1 MLKCHH
7 LVMTRTCGILL
18 TLLLVWMTALT
29 NQQIMMF
36 WSIWRTDSFDLVNIN
51 EYTPQEPLVD
61 EMHWWKNCTS

>member
-1 MLKCHH
+1 
-7 LVMTRTCGILL
+7 L

-36 WSIWRTDSFDLVNIN
+36 WSIWRTDSFDLVNID